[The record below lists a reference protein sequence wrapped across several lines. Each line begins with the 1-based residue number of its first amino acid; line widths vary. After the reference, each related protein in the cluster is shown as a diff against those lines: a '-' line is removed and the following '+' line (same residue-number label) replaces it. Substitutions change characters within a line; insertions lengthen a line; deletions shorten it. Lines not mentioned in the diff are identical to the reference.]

1 MFTRQVLGRVAVAA
15 VVAAIL
21 VAGTVALVE
30 RGAGPAG
37 SGPQLTPPISRPV
50 DASQLTGPQADSTLD
65 PGFTGGLPQ
74 QPNMGTKPPRSS
86 AAPGTSASPVP
97 SVSRAP

>member
-1 MFTRQVLGRVAVAA
+1 MITRKVLGRAAVAA

-21 VAGTVALVE
+21 VAGTVVLVE
-30 RGAGPAG
+30 RGAGPAV
-37 SGPQLTPPISRPV
+37 SGPQMTPPISRPV

-74 QPNMGTKPPRSS
+74 QPNMATKPPGAS
-86 AAPGTSASPVP
+86 ASPATSAS
-97 SVSRAP
+97 RAP

>member
-1 MFTRQVLGRVAVAA
+1 MITRRMLVRVAVAA

-21 VAGTVALVE
+21 VTGTVAFVE
-30 RGAGPAG
+30 RGAGPDG

-50 DASQLTGPQADSTLD
+50 DASQLTGPQADSRLD

-74 QPNMGTKPPRSS
+74 QPNMGTKPPS
-86 AAPGTSASPVP
+86 ASASPVA